1 VSSFD
6 LDPVDRFTA
15 GAVGEPGHR
24 VFYLQ
29 AQVTGEPALSFKVEK
44 TQVAAL
50 AGYFAQLL
58 ADLPTPEPD
67 DVHADL
73 ELVEPVLAEWV
84 VGTIGVAYDE
94 GDGRFLVRLDELV
107 EDETAIEGDDEER
120 ALASEGEVDPDEQG
134 GESARLVLSRGQAHA
149 FVVRSALLV
158 ASGRPACPLCGRPMD
173 AEGHM
178 CVKTNGHKD

>member
-1 VSSFD
+1 VNRFD

-29 AQVTGEPALSFKVEK
+29 VEAGGTPPVSFKLEK
-44 TQVAAL
+44 AQVAAL
-50 AGYFAQLL
+50 AGYLAQLL

-73 ELVEPVLAEWV
+73 DLVEPVLAEWV
-84 VGTIGVAYDE
+84 VGTIGVAYD
-94 GDGRFLVRLDELV
+94 DTQGRFLVRLDELV
-107 EDETAIEGDDEER
+107 DE
-120 ALASEGEVDPDEQG
+120 PDEASPDEATQEEDDDAG
-134 GESARLVLSRGQAHA
+134 SARLGLTRGQAHA

-158 ASGRPACPLCGRPMD
+158 SSGRPPCPLCGRPID
-173 AEGHM
+173 DQGHL
-178 CVKTNGHKD
+178 CVKTNGHKH